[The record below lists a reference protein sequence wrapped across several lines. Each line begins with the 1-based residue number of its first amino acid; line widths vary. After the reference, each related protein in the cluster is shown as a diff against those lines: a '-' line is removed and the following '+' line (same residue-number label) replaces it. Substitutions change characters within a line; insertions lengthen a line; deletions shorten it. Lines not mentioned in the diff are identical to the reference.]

1 MFIWRTDVI
10 LDEIKKYMPE
20 LYEGL
25 LKIQK
30 TIGDKTFNETLI
42 NVYGMLKKISID
54 YGIMEKSK
62 KVHLIKGS
70 FDWSDVGSWEAV
82 YELSPKD
89 EEGNVKVGQV
99 YTEHA
104 LDSYIYSPDKFTAL
118 IGVDNLIVIN
128 DKDALLICKRDN
140 AQDVKLIN

>member
-1 MFIWRTDVI
+1 
-10 LDEIKKYMPE
+10 

-30 TIGDKTFNETLI
+30 TIGDKTFNETLV

-89 EEGNVKVGQV
+89 EEGNAKVGQV

-140 AQDVKLIN
+140 AQDVKSIIDYLKINKLNEYL